1 MDHRKFLSIERE
13 LIDQSDEEEMER
25 DTEDLEEDQIEDR
38 SQLKVAYKQLPPHQ
52 PRKSKEQ
59 QEQEEMERAI
69 NTYQEGATSQVKMAA
84 ALNMKPYQAVPLLEK
99 ATKEMKRREQEETN
113 SNG

>member
-25 DTEDLEEDQIEDR
+25 DTEDLEDDQIEDR

-59 QEQEEMERAI
+59 QEQEEMERA
-69 NTYQEGATSQVKMAA
+69 TSQVKMAA
-84 ALNMKPYQAVPLLEK
+84 ALNMKPYQAAPLLER